1 MKTQAQRISDVE
13 RILAGGIDSEGN
25 PHSGLVDAVQKL
37 DNRVKLG
44 GALLGALTLIPVA
57 KALGVP
63 TDHLLQFIGGATKV
77 LSFLFAS

>member
-1 MKTQAQRISDVE
+1 MKTQNERLTDVE

-25 PHSGLVDAVQKL
+25 PHSGLVVAVQRL

-63 TDHLLQFIGGATKV
+63 TEHLWSIVGAASKV
-77 LSFLFAS
+77 LSLLFSF